1 MNILSMD
8 NKTAKNEKENIK
20 INKFQVRYMLSTGLS
35 INKAFGEQVE
45 SNMALT
51 FRSKTMVYIRR
62 VLRKDNACVI

>member
-1 MNILSMD
+1 MD